1 MDCMG
6 KQGETDI
13 ERRGSFGKR
22 RGDKMIYPMQ
32 EEYPPAIS
40 YVEAQSYKKWRS
52 WIIPLFV
59 VANIVVF
66 IVTMVIND
74 CPKKSGA
81 PNKCVL
87 RFMGRVSFQPLKENP
102 LFGPSSSTQCSFGK
116 VMYIL
121 KMFSKVLSSRSN
133 YLKHSSIDSANC
145 ISLTIEN
152 HKLCQDSWL
161 EPLPPYGSRC
171 DCAPFCMEVLDQSHR
186 HVGRCASVQVETTYK
201 LETKMLLPHGRRIYL
216 ASCSLAST
224 TDPLNASTSTL
235 DSLGQNSRRPS
246 ELPQVRWSTQSST
259 FGSNKLSLYA
269 SSSHSITFQ
278 ARLHSA
284 SLRPTAHTLYPG
296 HLFCLCKLL
305 NGLEPSSQS
314 LLILRQLFCTAGQ
327 GFQSTPPHISLHRSH
342 CGLGVALCAFQF
354 HRGHTPIA
362 YSLVPM
368 PRITHPNLSCNSNGG
383 SNMPSACQYF
393 FSNCPIIQPAHLE
406 SMGALEWS
414 KVAKEHQGWRLIT
427 CIWLHAGVVHLL
439 ANMLSL
445 IFIGIRLEQE
455 FGFGNDS
462 MVSRYRKPSAT
473 QFSGFILYLYNW
485 NKAHFEFSHLVK
497 IGMLYLLSGFGG
509 SLMSALFIQ
518 TSISVGASGALF
530 GLLGAMLSELI
541 TNWTIYDNKRAA
553 MVTLIF
559 IIVINLAV
567 GILPHVDNF
576 AHIGGFLSGF
586 LLGFV
591 FLIRPQFGWVNRKK
605 VPPGYELDSSVKSKH
620 KAYQYVLWLLALIL
634 LIIG

>member
-102 LFGPSSSTQCSFGK
+102 LFGPSSST
-116 VMYIL
+116 
-121 KMFSKVLSSRSN
+121 
-133 YLKHSSIDSANC
+133 
-145 ISLTIEN
+145 
-152 HKLCQDSWL
+152 
-161 EPLPPYGSRC
+161 
-171 DCAPFCMEVLDQSHR
+171 
-186 HVGRCASVQVETTYK
+186 
-201 LETKMLLPHGRRIYL
+201 
-216 ASCSLAST
+216 
-224 TDPLNASTSTL
+224 
-235 DSLGQNSRRPS
+235 
-246 ELPQVRWSTQSST
+246 
-259 FGSNKLSLYA
+259 
-269 SSSHSITFQ
+269 
-278 ARLHSA
+278 
-284 SLRPTAHTLYPG
+284 
-296 HLFCLCKLL
+296 
-305 NGLEPSSQS
+305 
-314 LLILRQLFCTAGQ
+314 
-327 GFQSTPPHISLHRSH
+327 
-342 CGLGVALCAFQF
+342 
-354 HRGHTPIA
+354 
-362 YSLVPM
+362 
-368 PRITHPNLSCNSNGG
+368 
-383 SNMPSACQYF
+383 
-393 FSNCPIIQPAHLE
+393 LE

-455 FGFGNDS
+455 FGF
-462 MVSRYRKPSAT
+462 
-473 QFSGFILYLYNW
+473 
-485 NKAHFEFSHLVK
+485 VK

-541 TNWTIYDNKRAA
+541 TNWTIYANKLAA
-553 MVTLIF
+553 LVTLIL
-559 IIVINLAV
+559 IIAINLAF
-567 GILPHVDNF
+567 GLLPHVDNF
-576 AHIGGFLSGF
+576 AHLGGFVSGF

-591 FLIRPQFGWVNRKK
+591 FLVRPQFGWVNRRNI
-605 VPPGYELDSSVKSKH
+605 PPGYHVHGHPKSKH
-620 KAYQYVLWLLALIL
+620 KAYQYILWLLALIL
-634 LIIG
+634 LIVGYTVGLVMLFRGDDGNKHCSWCHYLSCVPTSRWSCTDKTISCLSSQTDNQLTLTCQSNGKTKIYPFANVSSDRTKELCIQLCT